1 MLFGALYWVEQVAL
15 RTKLGFLKN
24 YDFTIFCQYNQTQN
38 FCLDESI
45 LKRGFEFGNKA
56 KFTKEK

>member
-1 MLFGALYWVEQVAL
+1 MMFGDLYWVKQMAL
-15 RTKLGFLKN
+15 RTKLGFLIN

-38 FCLDESI
+38 FRLDGSI
-45 LKRGFEFGNKA
+45 SKGIGNKA